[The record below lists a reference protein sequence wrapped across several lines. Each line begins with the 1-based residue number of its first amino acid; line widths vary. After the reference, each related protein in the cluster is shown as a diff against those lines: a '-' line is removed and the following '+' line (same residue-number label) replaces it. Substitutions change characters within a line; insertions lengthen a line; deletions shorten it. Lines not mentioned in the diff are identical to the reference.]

1 MITMNKRTAIGIFIL
16 PVFVV
21 LGFTTITHAQT
32 TELTP
37 EKQTIIEQS
46 CVSAQTVLQRI
57 QHNDAATRV
66 NRGQG
71 YETLVSRLMTP
82 LNSRATSRGYND
94 SASLMVD
101 TTKRYQQG
109 LESFKDHYKAYDDAI
124 SGSLRVKCKQEPAKF
139 YGYIE
144 EARRQRQNLA
154 SDVGNLSGLINEYRG
169 NVIKLRSE
177 VQ

>member
-1 MITMNKRTAIGIFIL
+1 MLKKLSFVAIVLVFAFVFNKT
-16 PVFVV
+16 
-21 LGFTTITHAQT
+21 THAQT

-109 LESFKDHYKAYDDAI
+109 LENFKDHYKAYDDAI
-124 SGSLRVKCKQEPAKF
+124 SASLKVKCKQEPAKF

-154 SDVGNLSGLINEYRG
+154 SDVGNLSGLIGEYRE
-169 NVIKLRSE
+169 NVVKLRSE